1 MTNWQTMFV
10 AKVTLRNGR
19 TRTIEQRIGESFNAF
34 MTRVEF
40 IFEDKDVTIQVREV
54 VGSGKGV

>member
-1 MTNWQTMFV
+1 MFV